1 KNSPRLLL
9 NSSDCLLS
17 KKGSVLTFGGY
28 LYRPDIWGDICTV
41 LTFGGY
47 LYRPDIWGDICTVL
61 TFGGISV
68 PS

>member
-1 KNSPRLLL
+1 HL
-9 NSSDCLLS
+9 
-17 KKGSVLTFGGY
+17 GA
-28 LYRPDIWGDICTV
+28 ICTV